1 VILDA
6 PSVPYYG
13 MDRRTSPDR
22 ELVERALLDVARSDE
37 FILKRR
43 VAAFEDELCRYTGAG
58 GAVAVASGT
67 HALQVALAALGVGP
81 GVEVIAPAFGFHSSV
96 SAVARLGGT
105 PVLVD
110 VDAERW
116 QVDPDRLEEAM
127 RASTAGVIP
136 VHLFAQMAD
145 MPAIVALARERGA
158 WVLENSAVAIG
169 MRRGGRMAGRFGDL
183 GLYSFQ
189 PVKPIGGTSDG
200 GAVVGD
206 DVDLVRRCRMLRNH
220 GQDGVNRFLHH
231 LVGFNARM
239 DEVTAAVLSHRLA
252 RFEESIERRAAIAAR
267 YDEAFR
273 DLAPDLRVPPPADHE
288 RVYYAYV
295 VASRDR
301 DGLERHL
308 AERGIE
314 TKVYYPL
321 PLHLQP
327 AFRWLG
333 HAEGDFPNAERACRL
348 SLALPLYPEMPDGD
362 VDATIAAV
370 LEHHGR

>member
-1 VILDA
+1 MILDS

-13 MDRRTSPDR
+13 MDRRTHPDR
-22 ELVERALLDVARSDE
+22 AFIEEALLDVARSDE

-43 VAAFEDELCRYTGAG
+43 VAAFEEELCRYSGAG

-67 HALQVALAALGVGP
+67 HALEVALTALGVGP
-81 GVEVIAPAFGFHSSV
+81 GVEVIVPAFGFHSSA
-96 SAVARLGGT
+96 SAVARRGGK

-110 VDAERW
+110 VDPETW
-116 QVDPDRLEEAM
+116 HLDPDRLADAIGE
-127 RASTAGVIP
+127 STAGVVP
-136 VHLFAQMAD
+136 VHLFTQMAD
-145 MPAIVALARERGA
+145 MPAIVALAREHDA

-169 MRRGGRMAGRFGDL
+169 MRRDGRMAGLFGDI

-189 PVKPIGGTSDG
+189 PVKPIGGASDG
-200 GAVVGD
+200 AAIVGD
-206 DVDLVRRCRMLRNH
+206 DEELIRRCRMLRNH
-220 GQDGVNRFLHH
+220 GQDGITRFLHH
-231 LVGFNARM
+231 IVGFNARM
-239 DEVTAAVLSHRLA
+239 DEVTGALLSRRLA
-252 RFEESIERRAAIAAR
+252 RYDESIARRAEIAAR
-267 YDEAFR
+267 YDEALA

-288 RVYYAYV
+288 QVFYTYT
-295 VASRDR
+295 VACRDR

-327 AFRWLG
+327 AFAWLG
-333 HAEGDFPNAERACRL
+333 HGEGDFPNAERACRE
-348 SLALPLYPEMPDGD
+348 SLALPLYPDMPDAD
-362 VDATIAAV
+362 VEATIAAV